1 MSRLEAIFMTRTA
14 AHKNISLEEGWRIQI
29 RILLSE
35 RDDMQEE
42 IRQLRATVK
51 IYQEIV
57 RRLDSAGRAA

>member
-1 MSRLEAIFMTRTA
+1 MTRTA

-51 IYQEIV
+51 IYEEIV
-57 RRLDSAGRAA
+57 RRLDSTGRAA